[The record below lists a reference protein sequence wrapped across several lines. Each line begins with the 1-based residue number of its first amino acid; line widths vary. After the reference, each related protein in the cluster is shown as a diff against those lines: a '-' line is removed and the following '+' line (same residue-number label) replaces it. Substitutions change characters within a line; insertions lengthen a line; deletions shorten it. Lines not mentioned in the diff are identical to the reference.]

1 MEGRHLSIEVNFKC
15 TWADYHTAV
24 VAKLKATPAMMKRPF
39 SLHAAA
45 LVSTTFARVT
55 KLRGLAS
62 YVFDD
67 VGVRRSANGIEKA
80 KFVWADFTHW
90 EVGGNAYW
98 LMCKQ
103 GAALVPLRT
112 IAGTTRAKLTELFE
126 SKLGC
131 AHTLTPF
138 DEAAITGRQSS

>member
-1 MEGRHLSIEVNFKC
+1 MRIEVNFKC

-24 VAKLKATPAMMKRPF
+24 VAKLKATPAMMKRPL

-67 VGVRRSANGIEKA
+67 VGVCRSANGIEKA

-98 LMCKQ
+98 LMCRQ
-103 GAALVPLRT
+103 GAALVPFRM
-112 IAGTTRAKLTELFE
+112 IAAETRLKLTEMFE
-126 SKLGC
+126 SKLGP
-131 AHTLTPF
+131 AESLMPF
-138 DEAAITGRQSS
+138 DDAAITGSKSS

>member
-1 MEGRHLSIEVNFKC
+1 LSIKVNFKC

-24 VAKLKATPAMMKRPF
+24 VAKLKATPAMMKRPL
-39 SLHAAA
+39 SLHGAA

-55 KLRGLAS
+55 KLRGLAT

-67 VGVRRSANGIEKA
+67 VGVRRSANDIEKA

-90 EVGGNAYW
+90 EIGGNASW

-103 GAALVPLRT
+103 GAALVPLRM
-112 IAGTTRAKLTELFE
+112 IASETRAKLTELFE
-126 SKLGC
+126 SKLGP
-131 AHTLTPF
+131 AHSLMPF
-138 DEAAITGRQSS
+138 DEAAITGRKSV

>member
-1 MEGRHLSIEVNFKC
+1 MSIEVNFKC
-15 TWADYHTAV
+15 TWSDYHTAV
-24 VAKLKATPAMMKRPF
+24 VAKLSATPAMRKRPL

-55 KLRGLAS
+55 KLRGAAT
-62 YVFDD
+62 YVFDEA
-67 VGVRRSANGIEKA
+67 GVRRSADGIEKA

-112 IAGTTRAKLTELFE
+112 VAGETQVKLTELFE

-131 AHTLTPF
+131 AHALTPF
-138 DEAAITGRQSS
+138 DEAAITGRQSL